1 MPDETD
7 QRLGNDALKLT
18 YIPESGTNKWTAL
31 WYPRSRSDVI
41 PLRQIAGVQYDID
54 RKSRPAF
61 AVRWDYSVDGL
72 DVGASYFSGLD
83 HMPDLSLQS
92 LSSTG
97 ATLQLKNNPMSVYGI
112 DFSYNRN
119 DIVWRGEAAY
129 TKTDSDGSEDLTHK
143 KNNLTVVMGPEWSLK
158 ILR

>member
-1 MPDETD
+1 MGRADGINPTDNLSPRDYTRLVPDETD

-72 DVGASYFSGLD
+72 DVGASYFGFG
-83 HMPDLSLQS
+83 PY
-92 LSSTG
+92 
-97 ATLQLKNNPMSVYGI
+97 ARSVTAVVI
-112 DFSYNRN
+112 SNRSN
-119 DIVWRGEAAY
+119 FTTE
-129 TKTDSDGSEDLTHK
+129 K
-143 KNNLTVVMGPEWSLK
+143 
-158 ILR
+158 

>member
-1 MPDETD
+1 M
-7 QRLGNDALKLT
+7 T

-54 RKSRPAF
+54 RKTRPAF
-61 AVRWDYSVDGL
+61 AMRWDYSVDGL

-92 LSSTG
+92 LSPTG
-97 ATLQLKNNPMSVYGI
+97 ATLQLKITLCLSMGLISVITITISYGAVKLHI
-112 DFSYNRN
+112 QRLTQM
-119 DIVWRGEAAY
+119 AA
-129 TKTDSDGSEDLTHK
+129 
-143 KNNLTVVMGPEWSLK
+143 K
-158 ILR
+158 ILSIRKII

>member
-1 MPDETD
+1 M
-7 QRLGNDALKLT
+7 KLT

-54 RKSRPAF
+54 RKSRPMF

-83 HMPDLSLQS
+83 HMPDLSLRS
-92 LSSTG
+92 LSPTG
-97 ATLQLKNNPMSVYGI
+97 ATLQLKNNPMSVYGV
-112 DFSYNRN
+112 DFSYMACTP
-119 DIVWRGEAAY
+119 VFVRGQA
-129 TKTDSDGSEDLTHK
+129 SPLRLNVGQ
-143 KNNLTVVMGPEWSLK
+143 LTVPA
-158 ILR
+158 